1 MKKKIGISFS
11 KTNFTYYWDWFTAND
26 LNDELELVELSF
38 LKNNVDDI
46 IACDGFI
53 LSGGV
58 DIDPSF
64 YHGHPD
70 YNKRPE
76 TFQTDRDLF
85 EKKIFDHA
93 QNNKLPVLGIC
104 RGLQMVNVLLG
115 GKLIQDL
122 GANGNKIHCKEEQDK
137 EHEVVVEENSLLYD
151 ISHVDHGKVNS
162 AHHQAIDKLGAGL
175 RVNAKSSDGVVEGV
189 EWSDAA
195 GKPFLL
201 CIQWHPERMF
211 RIGLGDSPLSK
222 NIKDRFIRE
231 IYKKKN

>member
-11 KTNFTYYWDWFTAND
+11 KTNFSYYWDWFTAND
-26 LNDELELVELSF
+26 LNNELELVELSF

-46 IACDGFI
+46 AACDGFV

-58 DIDPSF
+58 DIDPSL

-85 EKKIFDHA
+85 EKKVFDHA
-93 QNNKLPVLGIC
+93 QKNKLPVLGIC

-122 GANGNKIHCKEEQDK
+122 GADGNKIHCKEEQDK
-137 EHEVVVEENSLLYD
+137 EHGVVIEQDSLLHD
-151 ISHVDHGKVNS
+151 ISQVNHGKVNS

-175 RVNAKSSDGVVEGV
+175 RVNAKSADGVIEGV
-189 EWSDAA
+189 EWSDAT

-211 RIGLGDSPLSK
+211 RMELGDSPLSK

-231 IYKKKN
+231 IYKKKI